1 MLCRFSVRNFKSI
14 RDEAVLDMQATSE
27 KHARESVIESPLGVR
42 CLPIAVIYGPNG
54 GGKSNT
60 LEAISVM
67 RAYVLRHM
75 PIGRSSKWF
84 NRNAGSHLR
93 AKPFA
98 FSEQNKKKPTEF
110 DVFFEEEGISFNYK
124 LSIFQE
130 QIVAESFSCNKTGH
144 GQSLFTRDKSGIQH
158 GSLFHDVPQP
168 TDFSKNM
175 PYLPFFFALT
185 NRNPLVKAAIKWFV
199 NGVDMYDF
207 SDDVAERQ
215 MGMTDDKELKP
226 LIIEMMKS
234 MDLGIDDYSIHHDG
248 DRVTRIV
255 FTHVVNNI
263 STKLDFFEE
272 SAGTRKV
279 FSMLLR
285 LIYCLKKGS
294 VLIFDELDAKLHPL
308 LLRHIVS
315 LFVDKGTNVHGAQLI
330 FTSHDVVTLNAKAY
344 RNDEI
349 WFAAKD
355 AKMGTKLYSLAD
367 FKSPSGAKRR
377 NAIGDNYMNGMY
389 GADPFLKTIKNL
401 NND

>member
-1 MLCRFSVRNFKSI
+1 
-14 RDEAVLDMQATSE
+14 MQALPEKSKSE
-27 KHARESVIESPLGVR
+27 SLIESSLKGR
-42 CLPIAVIYGPNG
+42 ILPVAVIYGPNG

-67 RAYVLRHM
+67 RAYVLRYM
-75 PIGRSSKWF
+75 STDKSSKWF
-84 NRNAGSHLR
+84 SRNAGSHLH

-130 QIVAESFSCNKTGH
+130 QIVEESFSCYRTGQV
-144 GQSLFTRDKSGIQH
+144 QSLFTRDKSGIQH
-158 GSLFHDVPQP
+158 HSLFQDVPQP
-168 TDFSKNM
+168 MDFSQDA
-175 PYLPFFFALT
+175 PYLPFFFALA
-185 NRNPLVKAAIKWFV
+185 NRNPLVKAAIRWFE
-199 NGVDMYDF
+199 NGMDMYDF

-215 MGMTDDKELKP
+215 MGMTNDKKLKP

-234 MDLGIDDYSIHHDG
+234 MDLGIDDYTIYHDG
-248 DRVTRIV
+248 DRVTKIV
-255 FTHVVNNI
+255 FTHVVNNV

-308 LLRHIVS
+308 LLRYIVS
-315 LFVDKGTNVHGAQLI
+315 LFTDKNTNQHGAQLI
-330 FTSHDVVTLNAKAY
+330 FTSHDVVTLSAKVY

-355 AKMGTKLYSLAD
+355 AQMGTKLYSLAD
-367 FKSPSGAKRR
+367 FKAPRGGGGRH
-377 NAIGDNYMNGMY
+377 AIGDNYISGMY
-389 GADPFLKTIKNL
+389 GADPFLKMMKSL